1 MNLAWAKNK
10 IKHMAS
16 VLRPSA
22 FALNNTVA
30 KGYLSVYKEYSD
42 GSRELV
48 LDNDPNTITYDSRRL
63 HLKAL
68 YQQNPPIDILT
79 SFKVG
84 SGGAVGSD
92 TGGNTNIKVRSP
104 DPTRNDLYTP
114 IDLVNKEIQIVESDP
129 VELPNEV
136 YLQILFT
143 LSQDEANGL
152 LINECGLFKNSG
164 DMFNH
169 KTFNSI
175 PKNDSFSLIFDWKI
189 RYVS

>member
-1 MNLAWAKNK
+1 MSLAWAKKK
-10 IKHMAS
+10 IKDMAS
-16 VLRPSA
+16 AVKPSA
-22 FALNNTVA
+22 FALNDTVA
-30 KGYLSVYKEYSD
+30 KGYLSIYKQYPD
-42 GSRELV
+42 GTKELL
-48 LDNDPNTITYDSRRL
+48 LDNDPNTITYASRRI

-84 SGGAVGSD
+84 SGGAVGND
-92 TGGNTNIKVRSP
+92 IGGNTNIKVRSP
-104 DPTRNDLYTP
+104 DPSRNDLYTP
-114 IDLVNKEIQIVESDP
+114 IDLVNEEIQIVESDP
-129 VELPNEV
+129 IALPKEV

-175 PKNDSFSLIFDWKI
+175 PKNDSFSLVFDWKI
-189 RYVS
+189 RYIS